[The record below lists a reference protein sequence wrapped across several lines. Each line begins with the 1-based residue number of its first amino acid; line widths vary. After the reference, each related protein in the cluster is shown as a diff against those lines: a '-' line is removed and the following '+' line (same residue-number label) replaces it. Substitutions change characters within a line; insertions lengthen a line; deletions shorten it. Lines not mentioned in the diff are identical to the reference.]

1 MNFKVN
7 GVILLLFLFA
17 IAIKAQENNYSLGS
31 NPLLQRLNSQS
42 GYYDFS
48 DPTTVNIRV
57 AVWGWVR
64 YPGKYTVPVYTSPVD
79 LLSLAGGP
87 TDAANLE
94 DLRIYKE
101 GEDSTQSMIKFSYND
116 VLYESHLATR
126 YRKVPKLEAGDI
138 LVVPGEPRVY
148 FAQSISL
155 WLQIFSVATSISILL
170 YTIFKK

>member
-1 MNFKVN
+1 MSFKVN
-7 GVILLLFLFA
+7 STLMLLFLFVLT
-17 IAIKAQENNYSLGS
+17 INAQDKNYSLGS
-31 NPLLQRLNSQS
+31 NLLDRTYNQS
-42 GYYDFS
+42 GYFDFS

-57 AVWGWVR
+57 SVWGWVR
-64 YPGKYTVPVYTSPVD
+64 YPGKYTVPIYTTPVD

-87 TDAANLE
+87 TDAADLE

-101 GEDSTQSMIKFSYND
+101 SEDSTQNMIKFSYND
-116 VLYESHLATR
+116 VLYEKHLSTR

-148 FAQSISL
+148 FIQSIGL
-155 WLQIFSVATSISILL
+155 WLQIFSVATSIAILL

>member
-1 MNFKVN
+1 MKFTAKSI
-7 GVILLLFLFA
+7 ILLLLLFITA
-17 IAIKAQENNYSLGS
+17 AKGQDKNYSLGA
-31 NPLLQRLNSQS
+31 NLLDRAYNQS
-42 GYYDFS
+42 GYFDFS
-48 DPTTVNIRV
+48 DPSTVNIKV
-57 AVWGWVR
+57 SVWGWVR

-87 TDAANLE
+87 TDAADLE

-101 GEDSTQSMIKFSYND
+101 GEDSTQTMIKFSYND
-116 VLYESHLATR
+116 VLYEKHLATK

-148 FAQSISL
+148 FAQSFQL
-155 WLQIFSVATSISILL
+155 WLSLVSVVTSIVILL

>member
-1 MNFKVN
+1 MSFKVN
-7 GVILLLFLFA
+7 YTLMLLFIFA
-17 IAIKAQENNYSLGS
+17 LTINAQDKNYSLGS
-31 NPLLQRLNSQS
+31 NILDRTYNQS
-42 GYYDFS
+42 AYFDFS
-48 DPTTVNIRV
+48 DPTTVNIKV
-57 AVWGWVR
+57 SVWGWVK
-64 YPGKYTVPVYTSPVD
+64 YPGKYNVPIYTTPVD

-87 TDAANLE
+87 TDAADLE

-116 VLYESHLATR
+116 VLYEKHLSSR

-148 FAQSISL
+148 FVQSFSL
-155 WLQIFSVATSISILL
+155 WLSVLSVATSITILL

>member
-1 MNFKVN
+1 MNFKVK
-7 GVILLLFLFA
+7 GVILLLFLFVL
-17 IAIKAQENNYSLGS
+17 AIKAQDKNYSLGA
-31 NPLLQRLNSQS
+31 NILDRTINQN
-42 GYYDFS
+42 GFFDFS
-48 DPTTVNIRV
+48 DPTTVNIKV
-57 AVWGWVR
+57 SVWGWVK
-64 YPGKYTVPVYTSPVD
+64 YPGKYTVPVYTTPVD

-87 TDAANLE
+87 SDAADLQ
-94 DLRIYKE
+94 DLRIYRE